1 MSSILGEVLGS
12 LFNNPAGARADPQLQ
27 QGGAPGGVGGLG
39 GGDPGDAGGAGS
51 PGGLGGLL
59 GGLGSLG
66 GMGGMGGM
74 GGTGGMG
81 GLGGGA
87 LGGLL
92 GGLLGAGRDGRG
104 GMGARGALIG
114 MLLPLALQWMQRNG
128 GLSGMLEKFGQH
140 GYQSHTQSWLGTGDN
155 QALDAGAV
163 DQVMGHDEIAAMARQ
178 LGVAP
183 AEVSQ
188 GMAELLPEVANQ
200 MTPDGQLPP
209 DGHDALDH
217 ALGELSR
224 MT

>member
-12 LFNNPAGARADPQLQ
+12 LFNNPAGARADPEAR
-27 QGGAPGGVGGLG
+27 QGGGPGGTGGFG
-39 GGDPGDAGGAGS
+39 GGDPGAAEG
-51 PGGLGGLL
+51 PGGLGGL
-59 GGLGSLG
+59 GGLGSL
-66 GMGGMGGM
+66 
-74 GGTGGMG
+74 GGMG

-87 LGGLL
+87 LGGIL
-92 GGLLGAGRDGRG
+92 GGLLGAGRGGRG

-114 MLLPLALQWMQRNG
+114 MLLPLQWMQRNG
-128 GLSGMLEKFGQH
+128 GLSGVLEKFSQR
-140 GYQSHTQSWLGTGDN
+140 GYQNHTQSWVGTGAN
-155 QALDAGAV
+155 EPLDASAV
-163 DQVMGHDEIAAMARQ
+163 DQVVGHDEIAAMARQ

-183 AEVSQ
+183 GEVSQ

-209 DGHDALDH
+209 DGHDALDR